1 MANTAAIVILSV
13 ALFEALL
20 VVIGNVFTISVF
32 WKHCHK
38 LKRTFFPLIN
48 LVVADLFAGFTE
60 MIWIGQ
66 SGLPV
71 YVHQANRTRKG
82 HISIVFQATFSFA
95 SVFFLVL
102 ISLERVFA
110 LIWPLR
116 HRVASNQCYVC
127 GIGFVWVAAIFTGGM
142 TLLGFYNMLDL
153 KTWVV
158 ANSIITIL
166 ALLIICA
173 SYMTIRTRLNNRD
186 PAIDTVRNRQNASEQ
201 NMKLSRTLFIVIAA
215 SFVCWLPGTVAYPL
229 GYLCV
234 KCVPALIRYIITLI
248 HVANYFVNPIIYYSR
263 TPMFRETFKKLI
275 TLRNKSKQYRVQ
287 YRP

>member
-20 VVIGNVFTISVF
+20 VVIGNVFIISVF
-32 WKHCHK
+32 WKHRHK

-48 LVVADLFAGFTE
+48 LAVADLFVGFTE

-66 SGLPV
+66 SGLTV
-71 YVHQANRTRKG
+71 YVHQENRTRKG

-127 GIGFVWVAAIFTGGM
+127 AISFVWVAAIFTGGM
-142 TLLGFYNMLDL
+142 TLLGFYNILDF

-166 ALLIICA
+166 ALLTICG
-173 SYMTIRTRLNNRD
+173 SYMIIRTRLNKRD
-186 PAIDTVRNRQNASEQ
+186 PAIDTVRNRQNTSEQ

-215 SFVCWLPGTVAYPL
+215 SFVCWLPSTVAYPL
-229 GYLCV
+229 GHLCV

-248 HVANYFVNPIIYYSR
+248 HVANSLVNPIIYYSR
-263 TPMFRETFKKLI
+263 IPMFRETLKQM
-275 TLRNKSKQYRVQ
+275 TLRKKSKQYRVK